1 MFINRPGVHGKQK
14 AWPSRFCTN
23 PKAQSLQ
30 LSLPNVPTF
39 IENLPLLH
47 LVQDDSAAAPLS
59 SRPYFPG
66 MQLMQTDSFSA
77 PISELHFPLGHP
89 LQSILSDPSN
99 SENLPLVQFLHPS
112 RKFFACSVLP
122 INPRGQDKHA
132 S

>member
-1 MFINRPGVHGKQK
+1 VQDPI
-14 AWPSRFCTN
+14 
-23 PKAQSLQ
+23 
-30 LSLPNVPTF
+30 PNVPTF

-89 LQSILSDPSN
+89 LQAVFAPSI
-99 SENLPLVQFLHPS
+99 SENLPLVQFSHPS
-112 RKFFACSVLP
+112 SKLFFGCMFIP
-122 INPRGQDKHA
+122 ILPRGQDGQK

>member
-1 MFINRPGVHGKQK
+1 VQDPI
-14 AWPSRFCTN
+14 
-23 PKAQSLQ
+23 
-30 LSLPNVPTF
+30 PNVPTF

-59 SRPYFPG
+59 IKPYVPG
-66 MQLMQTDSFSA
+66 TQLMHTDSFVA

-89 LQSILSDPSN
+89 LQVLSSNPSN

-112 RKFFACSVLP
+112 NKFFACCFIPSV
-122 INPRGQDKHA
+122 PRGQDGQT